1 MVYATCIGKR
11 KENNVIVEYKLKDF
25 SNKTIVIGS
34 DELKDFI
41 RNGKLTV
48 VNLTLTSN
56 NKLVDSG
63 LKDLDSLRKKEKVTK
78 TREENM
84 DSVTNNLGSINI
96 KDKDNSF
103 IYENKLFFVDK
114 HDMLCVID
122 VVKNLNKGLCENVI
136 SAVYV
141 PVGRRINI
149 FVVYEHMDRFR
160 LKRLSYDLDEEKL
173 VLSYHLWFIDDGA
186 TVGNKGKMTNIG
198 FDKVEERPP
207 YYVADY
213 KSQFDY
219 IILPIKKKI
228 ANGYGISDIVVYS
241 IKDEHFYR
249 AKSSDKWFDDFVNVL
264 NENSYYVI
272 PFSTVSGTGGRIMI
286 QTANKLFLTL
296 IYEGSK
302 IEFHK

>member
-1 MVYATCIGKR
+1 MIYAICIGKR

-25 SNKTIVIGS
+25 TNKTTVVS
-34 DELKDFI
+34 ADELKEFI
-41 RNGKLTV
+41 KAGKITV

-56 NKLVDSG
+56 NKLVDFKV
-63 LKDLDSLRKKEKVTK
+63 KDLDLLKKKEKVTK

-141 PVGRRINI
+141 PVGRRLHI

-173 VLSYHLWFIDDGA
+173 VLSYHLWFLDDGA

-198 FDKVEERPP
+198 FDKVEERPS

-241 IKDEHFYR
+241 IKEEHFYR